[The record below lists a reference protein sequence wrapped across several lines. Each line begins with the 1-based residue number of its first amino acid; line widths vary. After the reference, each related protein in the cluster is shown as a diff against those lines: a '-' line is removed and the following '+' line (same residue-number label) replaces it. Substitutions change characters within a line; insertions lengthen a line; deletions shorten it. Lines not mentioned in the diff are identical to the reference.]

1 MTVKRHYN
9 THTYIRYDGFIRLF
23 DYLFSMYNPKNRRF
37 LNYTFYYYR
46 FMIARETNFTLINH
60 LTILVF
66 SIIGQYIIM

>member
-1 MTVKRHYN
+1 
-9 THTYIRYDGFIRLF
+9 
-23 DYLFSMYNPKNRRF
+23 MYNPKNRRF